1 MADLPIPGDTTDPCA
16 DYLRL
21 KKVYER
27 VATGETVK
35 RVRFHNG
42 EEQRE
47 TEFSQANIGVL
58 EKLMN
63 DAKDACQL
71 SLGNTR
77 PRRSAIGIGR
87 MGPQVRR
94 IY

>member
-1 MADLPIPGDTTDPCA
+1 MVDLPIPGDTVDPCA

-21 KKVYER
+21 KAAYEKV
-27 VATGETVK
+27 VLGQTVK

-47 TEFSQANIGVL
+47 TEFGPANL
-58 EKLMN
+58 EALEGLMN
-63 DAKDACQL
+63 AAKDECQL

-87 MGPQVRR
+87 LGPQVKR